1 MYRLLIVTDKPGVI
15 EMFQGMTGWEKMG
28 FHAPRLCANAQEAI
42 ETLRSYYPDAIVLD
56 EASVSDEFNI
66 HLDTHYPNIPLCQ
79 IAEDE
84 AEQRMLIQELYRFL
98 SRLNADDSD
107 DAYDASYKL
116 SQQRERWLKQVVA
129 GLGSTREELSR
140 QLRLYRCR
148 ERLDVPCV
156 LARLE
161 MTDEDGFLSNR
172 WHYGGE
178 RLEQALRNFF
188 GCEHDHMLMH
198 VAVVSQDEV
207 RVLCYPANV
216 EEGISENV
224 AFDYVQE
231 TVEQVDHYL
240 GLHMKVLEVRRVPG
254 LAAFAS
260 DGAEC

>member
-1 MYRLLIVTDKPGVI
+1 MYRLLIVTDKPNVI
-15 EMFQGMTGWEKMG
+15 GMFQNMNGWEKMG
-28 FHAPRLCANAQEAI
+28 FKPPRLCAGVQEAADS
-42 ETLRSYYPDAIVLD
+42 LRSYHADAIVLD

-66 HLDTHYPNIPLCQ
+66 HLDAHYPNIPLCQ
-79 IAEDE
+79 IAGNEE
-84 AEQRMLIQELYRFL
+84 EQRKLIQELYRLLTRL
-98 SRLNADDSD
+98 SADDSN
-107 DAYDASYKL
+107 DAYDAAYKL
-116 SQQRERWLKQVVA
+116 QQQRERWLKNVVA
-129 GLGSTREELSR
+129 GMGSSREDMQR
-140 QLRLYRCR
+140 HLRLYRCR

-188 GCEHDHMLMH
+188 GYEHDHMLMH
-198 VAVVSQDEV
+198 VAVVSQEEV
-207 RVLCYPANV
+207 RILCYPASV

-231 TVEQVDHYL
+231 TLEQVDHYL

-254 LAAFAS
+254 LAAFAT
-260 DGAEC
+260 DGVEC